1 MPNRTQR
8 SVSWPYSMNATTEHD
23 YRCGFVTVVGRPNVG
38 KSTLLNRIVGR
49 KFSITSNRPQTTRHR
64 ILGIAT
70 SDMSQIVFVDTPG
83 IHRGHGRALNRYM
96 NRVASRALIGVDL
109 IIMVIEASGW
119 IPDDDHILARIG
131 AENVP
136 VVLVLNK
143 IDRIKHRESMLPML
157 DDTAR
162 RYDFAATVPVCAR
175 TGENLNRLRSVVEA
189 CVPIGPSV
197 FPKDQFTDRNE
208 AFLAAEIVREKLI
221 RRLGQELPHRL
232 TVEIEQFV
240 EQERCVLVNVLV
252 WVERKQ
258 HKAIVIGRDGKRLK
272 EAGSAARRDIAR
284 MIGRPIHLEIWVKVR
299 EGWSDDERALR
310 GLGFAE

>member
-1 MPNRTQR
+1 MK
-8 SVSWPYSMNATTEHD
+8 STTEHD

-38 KSTLLNRIVGR
+38 KSTLVNRIVGR

-70 SDMSQIVFVDTPG
+70 SDTSQVIFVDTPG
-83 IHRGHGRALNRYM
+83 IHMGHTRALNRYM
-96 NRVASRALIGVDL
+96 NRIASRAMIGVDL
-109 IIMVIEASGW
+109 ITMVVEASGW
-119 IPDDDHILARIG
+119 IRDDDHILDRIG
-131 AENVP
+131 ADAVP

-143 IDRIKHRESMLPML
+143 VDRIKHREAILPVL

-162 RYDFAATVPVCAR
+162 RYDFAAIVPVCAR
-175 TGENLNRLRSVVEA
+175 TGENLERLQSVVEA
-189 CVPIGPSV
+189 HMPTGMPE
-197 FPKDQFTDRNE
+197 FPKDHYTDRSE

-232 TVEIEQFV
+232 TVEIERFV
-240 EQERCVLVNVLV
+240 ERKRHTVINVLV
-252 WVERKQ
+252 LVERKQ
-258 HKAIVIGRDGKRLK
+258 HKAIVIGKDGGRLK
-272 EAGSAARRDIAR
+272 EAGSVARRDIAR
-284 MIGRPIHLEIWVKVR
+284 MLGRRVHLEIWVKVR

>member
-1 MPNRTQR
+1 MH
-8 SVSWPYSMNATTEHD
+8 STTEHGH
-23 YRCGFVTVVGRPNVG
+23 RCGFVTVAGRPNVG
-38 KSTLLNRIVGR
+38 KSTLVNRIVGR

-64 ILGIAT
+64 LLGIAT
-70 SDMSQIVFVDTPG
+70 SETSQIVFVDTPG
-83 IHRGHGRALNRYM
+83 IHTGHGRALNRYM

-109 IIMVIEASGW
+109 VIMVVEASGW
-119 IPDDDHILARIG
+119 IPEDDHVLERIG
-131 AENVP
+131 EENAP
-136 VVLVLNK
+136 VVLMLNK
-143 IDRIKHRESMLPML
+143 IDRVRHREAMLPVL
-157 DDTAR
+157 DDAAR
-162 RYDFAATVPVCAR
+162 RYDFAAAVPVCAR
-175 TGENLNRLRSVVEA
+175 TGENLARLRSVVEA
-189 CVPIGPSV
+189 RLPVGPPM
-197 FPKDQFTDRNE
+197 FPEGQHTDRDE

-240 EQERCVLVNVLV
+240 EEERRILVNALV

-258 HKAIVIGRDGKRLK
+258 HKAIVIGKDGGRLK

-284 MIGRPIHLEIWVKVR
+284 MAGRPVHLEIWVKVR

>member
-1 MPNRTQR
+1 MDP
-8 SVSWPYSMNATTEHD
+8 TTEHG
-23 YRCGFVTVVGRPNVG
+23 YRCGFVTVIGRPNVG
-38 KSTLLNRIVGR
+38 KSTLVNTMVGR

-70 SDMSQIVFVDTPG
+70 GDTSQIIFVDTPG

-109 IIMVIEASGW
+109 IMMVVEASGW
-119 IPDDDHILARIG
+119 TRDDDHILQRIG
-131 AENVP
+131 AESVP
-136 VVLVLNK
+136 AVLVLNK
-143 IDRIKHRESMLPML
+143 IDRVRHRESVLPVL

-162 RYDFAATVPVCAR
+162 RHDFAATVPASAR
-175 TGENLNRLRSVVEA
+175 TGENLDRLRSVVEA
-189 CVPIGPSV
+189 CMPVGRPV
-197 FPKDQFTDRNE
+197 FPKGHFTDRTE

-232 TVEIEQFV
+232 TVEVERFV
-240 EQERCVLVNVLV
+240 EQERRILLNVLV

-272 EAGSAARRDIAR
+272 EAGIAARRDIAR
-284 MIGRPIHLEIWVKVR
+284 MVGHPVHLEIWVKVR